1 MSWWDKL
8 IGRANEASSNRR
20 SGSNRRK
27 PKPKQ
32 SKPKSSG
39 GSKPKSNKPTRPT
52 GTASHRGG
60 TSAPVNRRRS
70 DSSSRANRNRRIQQ
84 REQKRQT
91 VRQAYQQNQGRNKSG
106 TEQHRFKA
114 TVKKWDTHT
123 TQQQKQA
130 ATQTVRDSASKLGA
144 SVRSATSEA
153 VIKAY
158 KPEKGT
164 DGKIHLTPKTNA
176 LGTNV
181 TTQQTVYGDE
191 HKKILQSGFKYS
203 SRHGRG
209 NGKKTTIV
217 SSKPSEAEIKAH
229 ETEAA
234 RQKQFREMKLGE
246 YTSDKYKKYQKN
258 RTEEYSKKWDESV
271 RRYIAANFDEKD
283 RKAVYE
289 NYMKNGGK
297 KDRAKYAKTVA
308 DAMTRGMIKGDSEAE
323 IEKIANE
330 HQAGILKSKDLTAED
345 YLKLQNASRI
355 GGKQGNKAL
364 GKDLA
369 EKVGSRTALSAS
381 KNTASKISTG
391 VMQGAAYGDV
401 IHGGVGTYNK
411 DARGALKETKDSNA
425 YMGGYM
431 GGFMGGFMLSGASS
445 LGRVAGKEAATAGN
459 AIANIARKAAGRNA
473 RQLAEEGTESASRVF
488 LRNRLGEL
496 IAESPV
502 NVSDALKMSKD
513 ENGKVNKA
521 EFLTYLG
528 LNTGLT
534 GAMGGAMEGIGMA
547 LTKKNA
553 TRMAELLGK
562 KKAGGLSEAEG
573 VELDKLAKKITDLH
587 EYSAGSHLEDVK
599 AVRGEAEAKAIADNI
614 VASAAREGIAHDAL
628 DAAEAK
634 DYLKLKAAKQVKGAK
649 GLTEAENARLK
660 ELQDKVTTE
669 RVKFEKTLDTV
680 VKDTTEHLQT
690 KATTSTADVARTI
703 SASTYYR
710 SVGDI
715 AKAREAEGVLRE
727 AYKGVQKDLDEI
739 SKSSGVKYI
748 AATSDEINQKLL
760 EAGKVGKF
768 GELDNG
774 ILIPGKDGKKA
785 IYVNMQSEDAY
796 RVVIGHETT
805 HLLSKSGNF
814 GALKN
819 AVRELGTK
827 MGDYDRLFAEY
838 SELYADEIKGMS
850 KEEAR
855 DYIEEEV
862 TAQLVGKYLFNDSSK
877 DFIKSLTKDE
887 NVFRQVYDYIVDAL
901 KRAIGDGDAPKT
913 EEAKMLQAAKDE
925 FEKAY
930 KEVGGNPE
938 SLKDK
943 AKLSMAGKKA
953 KGADKNAREFAESLH
968 KLGLNNESIHRI
980 TGWRVDTDGE
990 AKFEFSDKG
999 MKLKF
1004 TMKEL
1009 RGGTKAEKEKAEA
1022 ALNDAYDAMYD
1033 AIRNGT
1039 EKEAEIAKDK
1049 YTRTYEQ
1056 YRKVS
1061 GGRFKSGT
1069 TLGQILDHKELFKYY
1084 PDAKNIPVQFRPQEA
1099 MGNLAAMYRVTSD
1112 GEEIVL
1118 KENAKKADLESS
1130 LLHEIQHAIQ
1140 EREGFASG
1148 TTPDEWSRINSRLI
1162 QRVVETLD
1170 ELPREEARALVS
1182 AGDPTNVMRRKAV
1195 DVIRRT
1201 LGEDRARE
1209 YEKWLDALDLLAD
1222 EYKTTNNAY
1231 WHTKGEWEAR
1241 QTQARRKMSQ
1251 EELDVTP
1258 REVDEKELRLEDYKR
1273 ITRPE
1278 AYAMDSKK
1286 AEASLEWQADNVDT
1300 PYLKSVGPEPRY
1312 SKVKETDV
1320 DPVTGRR
1327 VVDLLKE
1334 QEENGEYITVYRSLA
1349 KVNGR
1354 YYPPMSSK
1362 LNGRFVDPIRM
1373 GEWDA
1378 AVEDPSRLLRK
1389 PNGELDLSEEGHGY
1403 VDLKKANGKD
1413 VGHVAYNPYNHTSPS
1428 MLNDQFTEAFKRPEL
1443 VVVEC
1448 HVPKSELT
1456 SKYQPKYAKD
1466 PVGYIDWHS
1475 GPVTAKLPGTRN
1487 VLLSR
1492 WVKPVRE
1499 VPPDEIASSIKG
1511 MFDDA
1516 GVELEMPYNRVT
1528 PQVRQGLEKLG
1539 VKIAESDSS
1548 KYPKEPPEI
1557 LRPLKERQF
1566 DVIQETNPADGTLS
1580 DHTWIRSADDI
1591 KSFGEAVDDPE
1602 YKGETEFAPD
1612 FTKADAE
1619 EALSTGKIRVY
1630 SSQKIEN
1637 GVFVT
1642 PSEMIARDYN
1652 GGKKPRSRI
1661 VNLNEVAWIDPTEG
1675 QMAKPEG
1682 EIKFSKSSSDIRPE
1696 TVTNGKG
1703 KVTREAN
1710 DAYLKAAESG
1720 DIETAQRYVDA
1731 VLEARGYTV
1740 DAFHGTDTFGF
1751 TKFDFKKMFGID
1763 KKNEFLNI
1771 FTTKS
1776 EDVAGSYTKNQRVR
1790 GISEPPKT
1798 MEERF
1803 RGSDEFASLNKALRK
1818 HGARINFDPMLRGDV
1833 DTSAQDLLG
1842 EALNKAGFKRRIKK
1856 PSYDVEYIRKE
1867 FGETDVINADEYSKM
1882 LTDALNLD
1890 AIKGTPVETGGIY
1903 KAKLKMENPLVV
1915 ECNGSAWD
1923 KINNG
1928 FKGIAGE
1935 STDGVSNTREV
1946 VKWAKEH
1953 NYDSVEFRQIK
1964 DLGKYGVKDPNNITT
1979 DIYVVFNSNQF
1990 KSADAITRDKKG
2002 EIIPLKKRGSTSD
2015 DIRFSKST
2023 VDSTGTELS
2032 ESQQKYFEKSKARD
2046 DNGNLA
2052 RVYHSTDTGGFTRF
2066 DPAKSD
2072 DGRTLFFSDNNT
2084 VSRSYATMARDFD
2097 PYSSPEKISNV
2108 YDLPALD
2115 DYPEK
2120 EIASGISSIKVTD
2133 KRSGKVIASGDDF
2146 VSVALSVAERLSKDG
2161 LDDEAEIA
2169 DMISNPSFETAHEL
2183 FASSGEY
2190 DFKYSMD
2197 YRGPR
2202 AGGDE
2207 AMVYSLY
2214 LNIERPLTI
2223 NGEGRAWNDL
2233 PLGEHESDFNKW
2245 LKGKKGNTDQVVN
2258 TRAVAEYA
2266 KDKGYDGVIYKDI
2279 MDNGGVN
2286 IGSDSPS
2293 TIYAVFNSNQVKDV
2307 RNLNPTEDKDIR
2319 FSKSKR
2325 QKKKDAK
2332 RAAEYSEEKA
2342 NPEILE
2348 SATADKASAEER
2360 LASLTAERDKLAK
2373 RQKNI
2378 AKYGKQE
2385 GKAEKLKTIREDIAG
2400 LDEQIA
2406 TANKEIEK
2414 AQKSIDDFA
2423 RNESAKPKTR
2433 KEQTAEKLTAEIE
2446 GFKEDI
2452 KPIKAEIREKRAEL
2466 AKLDEVDYSKMPK
2479 KEMEAH
2485 LAERNALSREI
2496 NSLQK
2501 RIRDLNGEIGS
2512 RQKIIS
2518 KNADNRIKAQKVEAK
2533 PVKAPKVKEPKAEAQ
2548 IRERSEV
2555 VGDMRKL
2562 AEDLEAGKINEREF
2576 FKRMDSYQKEL
2587 DVIESGKA
2595 PTAKP
2600 VKAPKEAPKEEP
2612 DTSFRETEDF
2622 DKYMQSRF
2630 KSARL
2635 KDFTNRAIDYGVDV
2649 SDRVKEFNS
2658 LDKEIAALT
2667 AKRKNSHTP
2676 AHIKDYTEGIEKAEA
2691 RQTEIAQSVY
2701 RDFREAQHRR
2711 YANEDVARKEWTP
2724 ETVST
2729 ETESIRTATENIGG
2743 VKYFADEVKKV
2754 VPKKGSDGK
2763 RANKVVTEEMK
2774 NPESCLKNYLDG
2786 EAAKDRRLQDARA
2799 SALLENISERLKA
2812 DPDDTR
2818 AMSDLMKVVDKMSED
2833 STLPTNVRNS
2843 AKTLA
2848 VATPKGR
2855 VGVALRAVD
2864 DLNKRYG
2871 DRIDGVLKLTDDELE
2886 KLATTEPGKELDEL
2900 YESITNRLWGHIPAT
2915 FVEKFNEVRHMFML
2929 ANIRTHARN
2938 YVGNITLRGV
2948 RRIADDIEIQLQN
2961 KVFRE
2966 AIEKRG
2972 GEVDRVKVRGE
2983 EIRANKEYL
2992 EAEWEEA
2999 YKNSDSV
3006 SRWIETNRPDGVPV
3020 VKLKAL
3026 NWMIQKDYKA
3036 LELEDMLTFKPAF
3049 KKSYVQYV
3057 KAKDAVAQKIIAEG
3071 GTAERWD
3078 IKNLTEAQKKMAR
3091 DRAMFD
3097 AEYATFRDTCLI
3109 SERLTGIK
3117 HTLATKEGKTL
3128 LGTGMYRMG
3137 NMAMEGVLPFVKTPV
3152 NIFRRSIDFSPAK
3165 LLWSVGEITSKDPE
3179 TFKQGIRDISTGLT
3193 GTGVFLL
3200 GFLLAETGGI
3210 SIDTKLGGHSG
3221 SKYYDQ
3227 DMGYQNYS
3235 VVINA
3240 GGWHQS
3246 WTIDWLQP
3254 TQSSLFMG
3262 AAFRQFREELRD
3274 GDLDFG
3280 TNAIA
3285 GLFAATSPMFD
3296 ASFMSGAKDA
3306 MEMLMMR
3313 SSKETAEGESNMPAA
3328 IVQMLA
3334 GDLPKNYLSSI
3345 VPQAVSQ
3352 VANLKDDVQ
3361 RDTRSTFEDPLLASW
3376 DSAAKQIVSRVPVLR
3391 EYWLN
3396 PKLDRRGDD
3405 KVTGGNIATR
3415 IFNTLINPST
3425 VKEINED
3432 KYDRELIRLRGTL
3445 EPGSWQYK
3453 NFYYPFTGNPD
3464 YDLANGK
3471 RMTYDQLYEYGK
3483 ANRKEMTMDIRHMM
3497 DSPSYK
3503 YKAMSDEMRT
3513 DEINAIYDI
3522 GKMAGDY
3529 SLGVNYAL
3537 KAMRKSTESRDK
3549 GDTKIF
3555 DTYKE
3560 NAGGAVDKKKF
3571 WQWRMDKERAMARA
3585 HSDTDDTYRMK
3596 GLFAIA
3602 SGDDNLV
3609 DAVDLEGQKEPEL
3622 RKYWKA
3628 VKKEAQKAGKKARIL
3643 AFEEM
3648 TDAGCKI
3655 MSNVAD
3661 AGLDTANLGIKSVA
3675 AGKVANDDKQIS
3687 ERVYR
3692 AYGHFWNSAQAG
3704 GGLRLKYNDKNDKY
3718 SVKNIDK
3725 YEREL
3730 KKRLDDVPEG
3740 ATKKDVVMDFI
3751 ENDLGV
3757 TNKDEAAC
3765 LYQVLY
3771 IKGYG
3776 NPANKAHWKNPYK
3789 EVIDDHLKWGENQD
3803 EVYSGSGKGGW
3814 GHRRRGGWGHGGW
3827 GHGGGGSGG
3836 SGGGIGAM
3844 LPDAPKA
3851 VKASKNYGELPKA
3864 NFSQAKGTK
3873 AKVTDTYAGSSDFTK
3888 PSNLNDAYRK
3898 RAKKAR
3904 EALRKKH

>member
-20 SGSNRRK
+20 GGSNRSK

-70 DSSSRANRNRRIQQ
+70 DSSSQANRNRRIQQ

-164 DGKIHLTPKTNA
+164 DGKIHLTSKTNA
-176 LGTNV
+176 LGTKV

-191 HKKILQSGFKYS
+191 HKKTLQSGFKYS

-217 SSKPSEAEIKAH
+217 STKPSEAEIKAH

-271 RRYIAANFDEKD
+271 RRYIAANFPEKD

-289 NYMKNGGK
+289 SYMENGGK

-459 AIANIARKAAGRNA
+459 ALANIARKAAGRNA

-502 NVSDALKMSKD
+502 NVADALKMSKD

-534 GAMGGAMEGIGMA
+534 GVMGGAMEGIGMA
-547 LTKKNA
+547 LAKKNA

-587 EYSAGSHLEDVK
+587 EYSAGAHLEDVK

-628 DAAEAK
+628 DAVEAK
-634 DYLKLKAAKQVKGAK
+634 DYLKLKATKQVKGAK

-690 KATTSTADVARTI
+690 KATTSAADAADTFRAI
-703 SASTYYR
+703 SYYR
-710 SVGDI
+710 SVGDV
-715 AKAREAEGVLRE
+715 AKAKEAESVLGK
-727 AYKGVQKDLDEI
+727 AYKGMQKDLDEI

-760 EAGKVGKF
+760 EAGKVGRF

-785 IYVNMQSEDAY
+785 IYVNMQSRDAY

-827 MGDYDRLFAEY
+827 MGDYDRLYAEY

-901 KRAIGDGDAPKT
+901 KRAIGDGGAPKT

-938 SLKDK
+938 SLKNETK
-943 AKLSMAGKKA
+943 SSKGYHAGDLGKS
-953 KGADKNAREFAESLH
+953 ESL
-968 KLGLNNESIHRI
+968 
-980 TGWRVDTDGE
+980 
-990 AKFEFSDKG
+990 
-999 MKLKF
+999 
-1004 TMKEL
+1004 
-1009 RGGTKAEKEKAEA
+1009 
-1022 ALNDAYDAMYD
+1022 
-1033 AIRNGT
+1033 
-1039 EKEAEIAKDK
+1039 
-1049 YTRTYEQ
+1049 
-1056 YRKVS
+1056 
-1061 GGRFKSGT
+1061 
-1069 TLGQILDHKELFKYY
+1069 
-1084 PDAKNIPVQFRPQEA
+1084 
-1099 MGNLAAMYRVTSD
+1099 
-1112 GEEIVL
+1112 
-1118 KENAKKADLESS
+1118 
-1130 LLHEIQHAIQ
+1130 
-1140 EREGFASG
+1140 
-1148 TTPDEWSRINSRLI
+1148 
-1162 QRVVETLD
+1162 
-1170 ELPREEARALVS
+1170 S
-1182 AGDPTNVMRRKAV
+1182 A
-1195 DVIRRT
+1195 
-1201 LGEDRARE
+1201 
-1209 YEKWLDALDLLAD
+1209 
-1222 EYKTTNNAY
+1222 
-1231 WHTKGEWEAR
+1231 
-1241 QTQARRKMSQ
+1241 
-1251 EELDVTP
+1251 
-1258 REVDEKELRLEDYKR
+1258 
-1273 ITRPE
+1273 
-1278 AYAMDSKK
+1278 
-1286 AEASLEWQADNVDT
+1286 
-1300 PYLKSVGPEPRY
+1300 
-1312 SKVKETDV
+1312 
-1320 DPVTGRR
+1320 
-1327 VVDLLKE
+1327 
-1334 QEENGEYITVYRSLA
+1334 
-1349 KVNGR
+1349 
-1354 YYPPMSSK
+1354 
-1362 LNGRFVDPIRM
+1362 
-1373 GEWDA
+1373 
-1378 AVEDPSRLLRK
+1378 
-1389 PNGELDLSEEGHGY
+1389 
-1403 VDLKKANGKD
+1403 
-1413 VGHVAYNPYNHTSPS
+1413 
-1428 MLNDQFTEAFKRPEL
+1428 
-1443 VVVEC
+1443 
-1448 HVPKSELT
+1448 
-1456 SKYQPKYAKD
+1456 
-1466 PVGYIDWHS
+1466 
-1475 GPVTAKLPGTRN
+1475 
-1487 VLLSR
+1487 
-1492 WVKPVRE
+1492 
-1499 VPPDEIASSIKG
+1499 
-1511 MFDDA
+1511 
-1516 GVELEMPYNRVT
+1516 
-1528 PQVRQGLEKLG
+1528 
-1539 VKIAESDSS
+1539 
-1548 KYPKEPPEI
+1548 
-1557 LRPLKERQF
+1557 
-1566 DVIQETNPADGTLS
+1566 
-1580 DHTWIRSADDI
+1580 
-1591 KSFGEAVDDPE
+1591 
-1602 YKGETEFAPD
+1602 
-1612 FTKADAE
+1612 
-1619 EALSTGKIRVY
+1619 
-1630 SSQKIEN
+1630 
-1637 GVFVT
+1637 
-1642 PSEMIARDYN
+1642 
-1652 GGKKPRSRI
+1652 
-1661 VNLNEVAWIDPTEG
+1661 
-1675 QMAKPEG
+1675 
-1682 EIKFSKSSSDIRPE
+1682 DIRPE

-1720 DIETAQRYVDA
+1720 DIETAQKYVDA

-1740 DAFHGTDTFGF
+1740 DAYHGTDTFGF

-1833 DTSAQDLLG
+1833 DSSAQDLLG

-1890 AIKGTPVETGGIY
+1890 AIKETPVETGGIY

-1935 STDGVSNTREV
+1935 STEGVSNTRAV
-1946 VKWAKEH
+1946 IKWAKEH
-1953 NYDSVEFRQIK
+1953 KYDSVEFRQIR
-1964 DLGKYGVKDPNNITT
+1964 DLGKYGVKDPDNITT

-1990 KSADAITRDKKG
+1990 KSADAITRDDKG
-2002 EIIPLKKRGSTSD
+2002 EIIPLKKRGSSSA
-2015 DIRFSKST
+2015 DIRFSKANPDANRESLLSDIEEMYGERYT
-2023 VDSTGTELS
+2023 TDFNETGFIFPDGKLPRMGMDGMRAEDHNIAVGL
-2032 ESQQKYFEKSKARD
+2032 YD
-2046 DNGNLA
+2046 DI
-2052 RVYHSTDTGGFTRF
+2052 
-2066 DPAKSD
+2066 
-2072 DGRTLFFSDNNT
+2072 
-2084 VSRSYATMARDFD
+2084 SYATSYSPKADAMGRFLNEGNIRIMPENGSIEMGALNEPTPQQYRAIREFLREHDYAEIEFSGEAGKSIDSKVYENGVNPDQVINDIKRFYAEGEIGGSDLNNFRFSKSTIKPSDVVDGNGKVTKEADDAYMAAAESGDLETAQKLADVVADSHGYKVKAYRGG
-2097 PYSSPEKISNV
+2097 IRNV
-2108 YDLPALD
+2108 Y
-2115 DYPEK
+2115 
-2120 EIASGISSIKVTD
+2120 
-2133 KRSGKVIASGDDF
+2133 GKGNGE
-2146 VSVALSVAERLSKDG
+2146 SVGTFFTSAKY
-2161 LDDEAEIA
+2161 IA
-2169 DMISNPSFETAHEL
+2169 DG
-2183 FASSGEY
+2183 FAYGEKDNVGQYYLKLKKPLVLDAEGHSYVDIPVRDTHPDKDLVEYASDSWDYMSGEV
-2190 DFKYSMD
+2190 D
-2197 YRGPR
+2197 YRSVSADDMGKWANDHNYDGVEIR
-2202 AGGDE
+2202 NVREGIGGEPETDYIVIDPKAIKSADAITRNEADE
-2207 AMVYSLY
+2207 
-2214 LNIERPLTI
+2214 II
-2223 NGEGRAWNDL
+2223 
-2233 PLGEHESDFNKW
+2233 PLGERFDAGE
-2245 LKGKKGNTDQVVN
+2245 
-2258 TRAVAEYA
+2258 E
-2266 KDKGYDGVIYKDI
+2266 
-2279 MDNGGVN
+2279 
-2286 IGSDSPS
+2286 
-2293 TIYAVFNSNQVKDV
+2293 DV
-2307 RNLNPTEDKDIR
+2307 R

-2332 RAAEYSEEKA
+2332 KAAEYSEEKA

-2360 LASLTAERDKLAK
+2360 LASLTAERDKLEK

-2385 GKAEKLKTIREDIAG
+2385 GKAEKLKTIREDLAG

-2518 KNADNRIKAQKVEAK
+2518 KNADNRIKAQKVEAE
-2533 PVKAPKVKEPKAEAQ
+2533 PVKAPKAKEPKAETP

-2562 AEDLEAGKINEREF
+2562 TEDLEAGKVNEKEF
-2576 FKRMDSYQKEL
+2576 LKRMDNYQREL

-2595 PTAKP
+2595 PTSKP
-2600 VKAPKEAPKEEP
+2600 GKAPKETPKEEP

-2630 KSARL
+2630 KSAKL

-2649 SDRVKEFNS
+2649 SERVKEFNS

-2667 AKRKNSHTP
+2667 AKRKSSHTP
-2676 AHIKDYTEGIEKAEA
+2676 AHIKEYTEGIEKAEA

-2743 VKYFADEVKKV
+2743 VKNFADEVKKV

-2786 EAAKDRRLQDARA
+2786 EAAKDRQLQDARA

-2818 AMSDLMKVVDKMSED
+2818 AMSDLMKVVDKMGED

-2900 YESITNRLWGHIPAT
+2900 YESITSRLWGHIPAT

-2938 YVGNITLRGV
+2938 IVGNITLRGV

-2983 EIRANKEYL
+2983 EIRENGEYL

-3020 VKLKAL
+3020 VKMKAL
-3026 NWMIQKDYKA
+3026 NWMIQADYHA
-3036 LELEDMLTFKPAF
+3036 LELEDMWTFKPAF

-3078 IKNLTEAQKKMAR
+3078 IKSLTEAQKKMAR

-3097 AEYATFRDTCLI
+3097 AEYATFRDACLI

-3128 LGTGMYRMG
+3128 LGTGMYRLG

-3179 TFKQGIRDISTGLT
+3179 IFKQGIRDISTGLT

-3235 VVINA
+3235 LVINS
-3240 GGWHQS
+3240 GGVHQS
-3246 WTIDWLQP
+3246 WTIDWMQP
-3254 TQSSLFMG
+3254 MQSSLFMG
-3262 AAFRQFREELRD
+3262 AAFRQFFEELRD
-3274 GDLDFG
+3274 GDLDLG

-3352 VANLKDDVQ
+3352 VANLTDNVQ
-3361 RDTRSTFEDPLLASW
+3361 RDTRSTLEDPLLASW

-3391 EYWLN
+3391 KYWLN

-3415 IFNTLINPST
+3415 MFNTLINPST

-3464 YDLANGK
+3464 YNLANGK

-3503 YKAMSDEMRT
+3503 YKAMTDEMRT

-3555 DTYKE
+3555 DAYKE

-3628 VKKEAQKAGKKARIL
+3628 VKKDAQKAGKKARIL

-3655 MSNVAD
+3655 MSNVAE
-3661 AGLDTANLGIKSVA
+3661 AGLDTANLGVKSVA

-3751 ENDLGV
+3751 ENDIKV

-3771 IKGYG
+3771 IKGDG
-3776 NPANKAHWKNPYK
+3776 NPAKKAHWKNPYK

-3898 RAKKAR
+3898 RAKKTR
-3904 EALRKKH
+3904 EALRKNH